1 MCRTYNVIG
10 VMNNSNKWSGCTVV
24 NNKISIK
31 LHEKAIFKKSGLI
44 KKMYRSRI
52 SDNPTISQCIWL
64 YNHGCEI
71 TVA

>member
-1 MCRTYNVIG
+1 MRTYNVIG
-10 VMNNSNKWSGCTVV
+10 VMKGAGKWSTCTVT
-24 NNKISIK
+24 NNNISIK
-31 LHEKAIFKKSGLI
+31 LNEKAVFKKSGLI
-44 KKMYRSRI
+44 KKMYRSKI